1 MAARFSSLFAIAAF
15 GILFLFSCSTTT
27 NRSSCAGGGI
37 FSMLDDSLSIAASC
51 SSATA
56 EFIRHFGYT
65 ETGQPLFYREI
76 VKTADSLAAV
86 LGNRAKTAAGAR
98 AIIDVIYKTWSIG
111 FEPLDTALEALLPNE
126 IFARKK
132 GACLGVSL
140 IMLMLA
146 EKLHC
151 PLYGVMLPG
160 HFFCRYDDGLERFNI
175 EPNKSGYCH
184 PDNYYRDKYLSSN
197 TPSYDLCNLTKKAS
211 IGVFYYNLGTQ
222 CLKRNDP
229 GAAIACF
236 KESKRRC
243 PDFAEAKGNLALAW
257 VECGNRDSALA
268 AFEALFAKYPNLVNL
283 AANYGATLMAARQY
297 RKALN
302 IYQRGLSFYPSDTAL
317 LFGIA
322 RAYQGLGLKDSSR
335 MVQARAYNCN
345 SKPH

>member
-111 FEPLDTALEALLPNE
+111 FEPLDTALEALLPNK

-184 PDNYYRDKYLSSN
+184 DDNYYRNKYLSSN